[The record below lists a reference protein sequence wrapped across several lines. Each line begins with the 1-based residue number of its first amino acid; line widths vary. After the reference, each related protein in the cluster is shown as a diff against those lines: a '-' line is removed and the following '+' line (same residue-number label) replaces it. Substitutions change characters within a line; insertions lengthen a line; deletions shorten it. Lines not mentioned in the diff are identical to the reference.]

1 MQSFASV
8 VNFGS
13 LLSSDVEA
21 VLAVLCQPIES
32 EEPCTGISH
41 DLVRGGKAR
50 DSTCAYFGFQKAA
63 AVDGDA
69 GPPLRWDR

>member
-21 VLAVLCQPIES
+21 VLAVLCQPI
-32 EEPCTGISH
+32 
-41 DLVRGGKAR
+41 
-50 DSTCAYFGFQKAA
+50 
-63 AVDGDA
+63 
-69 GPPLRWDR
+69 